1 MKISIE
7 GAAKRMGVSPMF
19 LRLALRRGELPFGTA
34 VKFDK
39 QWRYYINPIR
49 FEKWMT
55 GEDLA
60 QRSPQPTEKK
70 EGEE

>member
-19 LRLALRRGELPFGTA
+19 LRLALRRGELPFGIA

-39 QWRYYINPIR
+39 QWRYYINPER
-49 FEKWMT
+49 FRRWMA
-55 GEDLA
+55 GEDMGPA
-60 QRSPQPTEKK
+60 SEVSA
-70 EGEE
+70 EC

>member
-1 MKISIE
+1 MKITVE
-7 GAAKRMGVSPMF
+7 EAAEKMGITPMF
-19 LRLALRRGELPFGTA
+19 LRLGMRSGKFPFGTA

>member
-1 MKISIE
+1 MKITVE
-7 GAAKRMGVSPMF
+7 EAAEKMGITPMF
-19 LRLALRRGELPFGTA
+19 LRLGMRDGKFPFGAA
-34 VKFDK
+34 VKFEK

>member
-1 MKISIE
+1 MKITVE
-7 GAAKRMGVSPMF
+7 EAAEKMGITPMF
-19 LRLALRRGELPFGTA
+19 LRLGMRSGKFPFGAA

-39 QWRYYINPIR
+39 QWRYYINRAR
-49 FEKWMT
+49 FEKWMS

>member
-1 MKISIE
+1 MKITVE
-7 GAAKRMGVSPMF
+7 EAAEKMGITPMF
-19 LRLALRRGELPFGTA
+19 LRLGMRSGKFPFGAA
-34 VKFDK
+34 VKFEK